1 MGPGGLSMA
10 NLLRLSFATYFF
22 FLDDPVNEQPLPA
35 GLGAGRIL
43 TRASKTKAKFLIAG
57 LRVGL

>member
-1 MGPGGLSMA
+1 MA
-10 NLLRLSFATYFF
+10 NLLRLSFATYFL
-22 FLDDPVNEQPLPA
+22 FLDDPVNEQPPLA

-43 TRASKTKAKFLIAG
+43 TRGSKTKAKSLIAG